1 MNYKNGRDVLPP
13 HLLEEL
19 QQYIQGEIL
28 YIPKQKQDRV
38 PWGELSGSRLSLS
51 IRNQEIYHD
60 YCSGQPVKALAT
72 SYHLSEESIRKII
85 TKMRDCEDT
94 LVGTHA

>member
-19 QQYIQGEIL
+19 QQYIQGELL
-28 YIPKQKQDRV
+28 YIPKPEQTRA

-51 IRNQEIYHD
+51 IRNQEIYQA
-60 YCSGQPVKALAT
+60 YCNGQSVKTLA
-72 SYHLSEESIRKII
+72 SSQHLSEESIRKII
-85 TKMRDCEDT
+85 TKMRDYEAALMC
-94 LVGTHA
+94 THA

>member
-1 MNYKNGRDVLPP
+1 MLPP

-28 YIPKQKQDRV
+28 YIPKQEQSRA
-38 PWGELSGSRLSLS
+38 PWGELSGSRLSLT

-60 YCSGQPVKALAT
+60 YCSGDSVKTLAG

-85 TKMRDCEDT
+85 TKMRDYEAA
-94 LVGTHA
+94 LVCSHA